1 MDIATFIRGV
11 LIGLSVAAPVGPM
24 GVLCIRRTL
33 AFGRRIGL
41 ATGLGVATADAT
53 YAAVAGFGL
62 TAISG
67 LLLREQTP
75 IRLIG
80 GLFLCYL
87 GLKTIRAEPAEAA
100 GPDTGATPIGAYSS
114 AAGLTLTNPL
124 TILTFMG
131 IFAGLGAGTT
141 GRAWDS
147 AAMLVLGVLL
157 GSALWWVILSNGVA
171 LLRDRLTLRAL
182 RWVNVVSGCILAGFG
197 ALAIASVV

>member
-1 MDIATFIRGV
+1 MDVPLFVRGM

-33 AFGRRIGL
+33 AFGRGVGL
-41 ATGLGVATADAT
+41 ATGLGVATADAA
-53 YAAVAGFGL
+53 YGAVAGFGL
-62 TAISG
+62 TAVSG

-87 GLKTIRAEPAEAA
+87 GIKTIRAAPAEGV
-100 GPDTGATPIGAYSS
+100 GPERGVTRIGAYGS
-114 AAGLTLTNPL
+114 AVGLTLANPL

-131 IFAGLGAGTT
+131 IFAGVGAGTT
-141 GRAWDS
+141 GRNWG
-147 AAMLVLGVLL
+147 AASLLVLGVLL

-171 LLRDRLTLRAL
+171 LLRDRLTPRAL

-197 ALAIASVV
+197 ALALVSVM

>member
-1 MDIATFIRGV
+1 MDSATFIRGV
-11 LIGLSVAAPVGPM
+11 LVGLSVAAPVGPM

-33 AFGRRIGL
+33 ALGRRIGL
-41 ATGLGVATADAT
+41 ATGLGVATADAS
-53 YAAVAGFGL
+53 YAAVAAFGL
-62 TAISG
+62 TAVSG

-87 GLKTIRAEPAEAA
+87 GLKTIRAAPAV
-100 GPDTGATPIGAYSS
+100 GTVPDAGATPIGAYSS
-114 AAGLTLTNPL
+114 AVGLTLTNPL

-131 IFAGLGAGTT
+131 IFAGVGTGA
-141 GRAWDS
+141 GRAWGS
-147 AAMLVLGVLL
+147 AAALVLGVLL

-171 LLRDRLTLRAL
+171 LLRDRLTPRAL
-182 RWVNVVSGCILAGFG
+182 RWVNVGSGCILAGFG